1 MNVYFRSFRLFDFD
15 ERIFVRAQACAYP
28 LQYLHRNCETMSGIR
43 ATFLSGTWR
52 TCIIDM
58 MKCLK
63 HRFHVDSNLSC
74 VDLVGRRLAAAHQPR
89 ATSCDCRF
97 RGTSLYHGRVKFPWW
112 FAGLLPGGTKKSL
125 SAYGCIW
132 YISTAYQIHSN
143 PIWWTCSISSGSWLI
158 GWRQV
163 VLTMS
168 SYSHHLASLTIL
180 RRISAPCWKAPRGL
194 GEACLHAPDGYV
206 LAN

>member
-1 MNVYFRSFRLFDFD
+1 MDDYIWPMGSKDCIITYNYVWMFIFVPSACLILMNA
-15 ERIFVRAQACAYP
+15 FVRAQACAYS

-52 TCIIDM
+52 TFIIDM

-132 YISTAYQIHSN
+132 HISTPYQIPYGGRVPS
-143 PIWWTCSISSGSWLI
+143 
-158 GWRQV
+158 QV
-163 VLTMS
+163 VL
-168 SYSHHLASLTIL
+168 
-180 RRISAPCWKAPRGL
+180 
-194 GEACLHAPDGYV
+194 D
-206 LAN
+206 